1 MEIFEYFKVVDIDI
15 AQMIGSVEDE
25 RCFSTLA
32 FTKSKLRNRFNDHLD
47 LVVYM
52 FAQKFYNLEN
62 FPYNV
67 ETYQGP
73 TWLLD
78 LEGKF

>member
-1 MEIFEYFKVVDIDI
+1 MKLPLNLNPITKFWQNLTSSQCLVMKIPEYFKVVDIVI
-15 AQMIGSVEDE
+15 AQMIGSMEDE

-52 FAQKFYNLEN
+52 FA
-62 FPYNV
+62 
-67 ETYQGP
+67 
-73 TWLLD
+73 
-78 LEGKF
+78 

>member
-1 MEIFEYFKVVDIDI
+1 MFGHENSQILQGCRHCYV
-15 AQMIGSVEDE
+15 QMIGSVEDE
-25 RCFSTLA
+25 ICLSTLA
-32 FTKSKLRNRFNDHLD
+32 FKNTKLRNRFNDHLD

-67 ETYQGP
+67 AIQS
-73 TWLLD
+73 W
-78 LEGKF
+78 KSIKV